1 MAQPSFPRILLLY
14 FGFLFLFA
22 TLGSSSKT
30 RFKYSLEKPH
40 HPLDPLTAHEMKTVK
55 AILSGHNPGFGSGSA
70 IIHAMA
76 LDEPEKQRVVRWKK
90 GDLIPPRRAEVLA
103 MSKGKSHV
111 LTVDLKTGRVVSD
124 LVNPTSGY
132 PILTMNDII
141 AVSQVGLNS
150 NPNLSKPVIDLVY
163 YSV

>member
-1 MAQPSFPRILLLY
+1 MAEPSFPRILLLC
-14 FGFLFLFA
+14 FVFLFLFT

-40 HPLDPLTAHEMKTVK
+40 HPLDPLTTHEMKRVK
-55 AILSGHNPGFGSGSA
+55 AIFSGHNPGFGSGSA
-70 IIHAMA
+70 IIHSMA
-76 LDEPEKQRVVRWKK
+76 LDEPENQCVVRWKK

-141 AVSQVGLNS
+141 AVSQVPFKSVEFNQSRRVGFRF
-150 NPNLSKPVIDLVY
+150 PV
-163 YSV
+163 